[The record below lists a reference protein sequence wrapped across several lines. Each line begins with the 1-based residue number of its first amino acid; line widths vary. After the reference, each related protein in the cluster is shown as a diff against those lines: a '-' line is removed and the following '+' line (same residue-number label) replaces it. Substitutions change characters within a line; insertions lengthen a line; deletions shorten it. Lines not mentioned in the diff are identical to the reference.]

1 MLADLESAS
10 DSASSDIHDPIV
22 NTPQGQA
29 RTWFFRARVRLADGQ
44 TFTNVLDAR
53 EEHLKKSLGAASVI
67 SWARANT
74 ARLQS
79 QDLDSMHLEG
89 FVHASTHIRLGML
102 KRVLPDNCL
111 TYAGEIIQVVFEEV
125 TPGPGNDYIPRS
137 KRSLMKPHWTRW
149 LQTRDFG
156 WITANRARSH

>member
-22 NTPQGQA
+22 NAPQGQA

-53 EEHLKKSLGAASVI
+53 EKQLKNSLGAASVI

-74 ARLQS
+74 ARIQS

-125 TPGPGNDYIPRS
+125 KPGPNVP
-137 KRSLMKPHWTRW
+137 
-149 LQTRDFG
+149 
-156 WITANRARSH
+156 